1 MGVSVN
7 AHKHFTFVERKSEE
21 HKNKCVCVCVLVNAQ
36 QFSYVGMNKKK
47 NSELTLI
54 MQPYDNAE

>member
-1 MGVSVN
+1 MRISISRSSKEK
-7 AHKHFTFVERKSEE
+7 A
-21 HKNKCVCVCVLVNAQ
+21 KNTKTNVCVCVLVNAQ